1 MWLALPAGTGFPLQN
16 LPWGVA
22 QPLGGRPRP
31 VVRLGDHALDLAV
44 LADAGRF
51 EEDGVRAALQAE
63 TLNAFMA
70 LGRPAWRAVRE
81 AVTAFLREADGDSGL
96 RERAVHRLADVEMG
110 LPAVIG
116 DYTDFYSS
124 REHATNVGVMFRG
137 VDNALQPNWLHLPVG
152 YHGRASSVV
161 ASPRSVIRPHGQLK
175 PSEGPPTFGPSRELD
190 FELEMGAFIGTGN
203 ALGVPV
209 SADDAEAHVFGL
221 ALVND
226 WSARDIQRWEYVPLG
241 PFLAKNFLTT
251 VSPWI
256 VPLDAL
262 EPCRVDA
269 PAQEPAPLDYLREA
283 RRTTFAV
290 TLEAHLQT
298 AAMPEPAR
306 ITRTDFRHLY
316 WTLAQQIAHHTAS
329 GCNLRA
335 GDLIASGTI
344 SGPTPDAFGSL
355 LELAWKGTKP
365 IALPSGE
372 TRAFLEDGDTL
383 TLSGYATHP
392 DGTRIGFGEVTGTV
406 LPAR

>member
-51 EEDGVRAALQAE
+51 EGDGVRAALQAE

-110 LPAVIG
+110 LPAAIG

-175 PSEGPPTFGPSRELD
+175 PPEGPPTFGPSRELD